1 MRLTI
6 RLQPPSAGGGLCVL
20 RYLVGRTDNAHDFMD
35 HPVVVR
41 ASVSCRHAMPINSI
55 HQSDLVGAEIKVGP
69 LSITIHRVN
78 LFKKQR
84 RIAHDVIGCTVSPRD
99 SMPACSAGLAS
110 IIPVKHVFAHAY
122 AQQPCHCLQNRAFAH
137 YRVYLHNTVT
147 AQLRCTDVSLAREEA
162 TSSSQLHQLQT
173 APRFHI
179 YLETFFS
186 FEKAEPRGHPIGPPI
201 TSDSFLKPRM
211 FCPLPSA
218 VNLSPFPRIPRRHAG
233 IRSPGLP

>member
-1 MRLTI
+1 MLTI
-6 RLQPPSAGGGLCVL
+6 LWP
-20 RYLVGRTDNAHDFMD
+20 

-41 ASVSCRHAMPINSI
+41 ASLSCRHAMSINSI
-55 HQSDLVGAEIKVGP
+55 HQSGLVGAEIKVGP
-69 LSITIHRVN
+69 LSITIHRLN

-99 SMPACSAGLAS
+99 STPACSAGLAS

-122 AQQPCHCLQNRAFAH
+122 AQQPCRCLQNRAFAL
-137 YRVYLHNTVT
+137 YRVYLHITAT

-186 FEKAEPRGHPIGPPI
+186 FEKAEPRGHPIGRPTNIGLSSETAHVLSTAQCRRPV
-201 TSDSFLKPRM
+201 
-211 FCPLPSA
+211 PLPKNPSQA
-218 VNLSPFPRIPRRHAG
+218 RRPSQPGVALNSVPSGHLFFFPFLG
-233 IRSPGLP
+233 DYTT